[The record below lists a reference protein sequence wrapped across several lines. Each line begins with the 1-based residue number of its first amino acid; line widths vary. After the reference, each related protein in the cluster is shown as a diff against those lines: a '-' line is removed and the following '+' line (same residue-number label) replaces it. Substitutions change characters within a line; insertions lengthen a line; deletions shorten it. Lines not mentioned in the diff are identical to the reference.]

1 MATQYEVEI
10 SMSQETVTDLHN
22 AGFALYGFKAV
33 NSQQQGGAPLV
44 WIRTT
49 AYLNVTQIN
58 WQENYRAY
66 ISSTEISANTQIV
79 VKNDVYVDFGQTAV
93 VSDDGMMTV
102 VSNTITINNQG
113 TQPWTCGISHQ
124 LAGGGFTPI
133 CAFPLHNRSADVIAP
148 IEKVLFMFATINVN
162 TGTVIYQVDSSGLLI
177 DLTESQTRA
186 VTYDINTGWA
196 CGGQPWCQEIAPDAD
211 LVPILIES

>member
-1 MATQYEVEI
+1 MATQYEGEI

-22 AGFALYGFKAV
+22 GGFTLYGFKAV
-33 NSQQQGGAPLV
+33 KTPQQGGAPLV

-177 DLTESQTRA
+177 DLTQSQTRA
-186 VTYDINTGWA
+186 VTFGIDAGWSWGTGTWA
-196 CGGQPWCQEIAPDAD
+196 KEYPPSTS
-211 LVPILIES
+211 LVPLLIEN